1 MKCTVVGEGSAK
13 LFLHYN
19 KKTNSVDVIKGS
31 LGSIKCHVNG
41 NIHGNVNGNITGNVL
56 GEVSGT
62 VLNNIH
68 NKEILN
74 NNIGE

>member
-41 NIHGNVNGNITGNVL
+41 NITGNVL
-56 GEVSGT
+56 GTVSGT
-62 VLNNIH
+62 VLNNID
-68 NKEILN
+68 NKY
-74 NNIGE
+74 